1 MDNITQNKSGAYLIS
16 VPLSWTQLTELIYL
30 MERDGRDATELRKY
44 YTKLDVYI
52 QDANQ
57 KKRKK
62 RKGVK

>member
-30 MERDGRDATELRKY
+30 MERDGRDATELRKH